1 MGSPLINQ
9 PGLRPH
15 IKENDMK
22 DSHLKTPRTLDECH
36 FTPGYVSHDSKEP
49 LGERLAG
56 YALAFVIGCGLAAV
70 LVAWWSS

>member
-1 MGSPLINQ
+1 
-9 PGLRPH
+9 
-15 IKENDMK
+15 MK

-36 FTPGYVSHDSKEP
+36 FTPGYVSHDSKES
-49 LGERLAG
+49 LVERLAG